1 MKRIVSVYGG
11 AVLIG
16 LALVSFPASSSYLT
30 AFHGFTDQ
38 EYGSIFLPQLVL
50 AILGALTA
58 GAAVKRL
65 TLKSMYMIA
74 LATLAL
80 SQLLLWLSSYVPPVG
95 ALLLI
100 MCGTACFG
108 FGFGFGGGPLNG
120 LASLLFPRK
129 SGSAITALH
138 MMAGVGLMVGPLVVS
153 ACIEAGIWIVAPA
166 IFSALSILLLALSSR
181 TYLPNQPASQLSAE
195 QKFPYRETYFWL
207 MMLISFLYALS
218 EAAFSNWAVIFLDNT
233 KGFSVTEAGSG
244 LAAFW
249 GGLTFGRLLVAF
261 IVLKIQPFKVWLIF
275 PALMVGAFFMIPRI
289 DTPFGAIASFAFAG
303 LACSAFFPLMIAVG
317 SNQYPYAISWLAS
330 MLTAALMFGVGVGSY
345 AVGALVESFPLE
357 RIYYI
362 SAIYPAVTL
371 IVILFT
377 RRFEKRVFDR
387 DSP

>member
-11 AVLIG
+11 AALIG
-16 LALVSFPASSSYLT
+16 LALVSFPASSSFLT

-38 EYGSIFLPQLVL
+38 AYGSIFLPQLVL

-65 TLKSMYMIA
+65 TLKSMYMIP
-74 LATLAL
+74 LVSLAL
-80 SQLLLWLSSYVPPVG
+80 SQLLLWLSSYLQPVG

-138 MMAGVGLMVGPLVVS
+138 MMAGAGLMVGPLIVS
-153 ACIEAGIWIVAPA
+153 ACIDAGIWIVAPA
-166 IFSALSILLLALSSR
+166 TFFAVSILLLALSSR
-181 TYLPNQPASQLSAE
+181 TYLPNQPASQLPAE
-195 QKFPYRETYFWL
+195 QKFPYREAYFWL
-207 MMLISFLYALS
+207 MMLISFFYALS
-218 EAAFSNWAVIFLDNT
+218 EATFSNWAVIFLDNT
-233 KGFSVTEAGSG
+233 KGFSVTEAGTG

-249 GGLTFGRLLVAF
+249 GGLTVGRLLVAF
-261 IVLKIQPFKVWLIF
+261 VVLKFQPYKVWLIF
-275 PALMVGAFFMIPRI
+275 PVLMAGAFFVIPRI
-289 DTPFGAIASFAFAG
+289 DTPVGAIAGFAFAG
-303 LACSAFFPLMIAVG
+303 LACSAFFPLMVAVG

-345 AVGALVESFPLE
+345 AIGALVDSIPLE
-357 RIYYI
+357 RIYYV
-362 SAIYPAVTL
+362 SALYPAIAL
-371 IVILFT
+371 LLILFS
-377 RRFEKRVFDR
+377 RRFKKRV
-387 DSP
+387 